1 MQYSNAILCPL
12 CSLDTT
18 LRKGRSKIHKV
29 GRGLRAHF
37 AIKHTSTSTTTST
50 PPHPPP
56 QALKLKEDIKTW
68 YLGVVEPVLRNGQNS
83 ANYLNQCILT
93 TAEKHEHWNPTC
105 FNEYVLRFKD
115 NGKEDILKE
124 CESLIGEKRGE
135 RGENKGC
142 QDKE

>member
-1 MQYSNAILCPL
+1 L
-12 CSLDTT
+12 CSLDSN
-18 LRKGRSKIHKV
+18 LRKGRSKTHKV

-50 PPHPPP
+50 TPQTPP
-56 QALKLKEDIKTW
+56 QTPNLKEDIKTW
-68 YLGVVEPVLRNGQNS
+68 YQGVVEPVLSNGQNS

-93 TAEKHEHWNPTC
+93 TTEKHEEWKPAC
-105 FNEYVLRFKD
+105 FNEYVLQFKD

-124 CESLIGEKRGE
+124 CESLIGEKREE